1 MMVTGKL
8 KFKFET
14 KQVSDKFKVREFII
28 ITDYDGDY
36 PQSILMQTTQDKCDI
51 LDNYKVG
58 DIIDVMFNLRGRE
71 WTNPEGQVK
80 YFNSIDAWKITA
92 NGETTT
98 TKKVEEAVTEATG
111 DLPF

>member
-14 KQVSDKFKVREFII
+14 KQVSDTFKVREFVL

-51 LDNYKVG
+51 LNNYKVG
-58 DIIDVMFNLRGRE
+58 DIVDVMFNLRGRE
-71 WTNPEGQVK
+71 WTNSEGVVK
-80 YFNSIDAWKITA
+80 HFNSIDAWKITA
-92 NGETTT
+92 NSNGGSEE
-98 TKKVEEAVTEATG
+98 KVEAVAETTG

>member
-14 KQVSDKFKVREFII
+14 KQVSDKFKVRELIV

-36 PQSILMQTTQDKCDI
+36 PQSILMQATQEKCDI

-58 DIIDVMFNLRGRE
+58 DIVDVMFNLRGRE
-71 WTNPEGQVK
+71 WTNPEGKVK

-92 NGETTT
+92 SGETSTV
-98 TKKVEEAVTEATG
+98 VEEKAAQPVPAG